1 MHAVIQVPPDGVV
14 GSRNCRCHSF
24 VACTVDVTVCF
35 SRQTVSAL
43 TLGLTRYSAQ
53 PTPCRLHLAYF
64 SQKTGCSRNSCHC
77 QPQLSPSLPWDFV
90 VTQILLQYKPSCILS
105 QYEVWYSC
113 TVERLVEPPLFFSSL
128 IHALLEFLLIYP
140 CTML

>member
-14 GSRNCRCHSF
+14 DSRKCLRHSF
-24 VACTVDVTVCF
+24 AACTVHVTVCF
-35 SRQTVSAL
+35 SCQTVSAL
-43 TLGLTRYSAQ
+43 TSGHSRYSAR
-53 PTPCRLHLAYF
+53 PTPCCLHLAHF
-64 SQKTGCSRNSCHC
+64 GQRTGCWRIFCHRHS
-77 QPQLSPSLPWDFV
+77 QLSPSLPWDFV

-105 QYEVWYSC
+105 QYEVCYSC

-128 IHALLEFLLIYP
+128 IHALLESLLIYP